1 MPILKNENYFEFSMK
16 AVVSAQQ
23 ALVDKIQSKEIYEI
37 DDTFQQNENEIRY
50 SKNIEFTDQIA
61 GQFLKRNLDNY
72 TLKGE
77 MSLLKKP
84 KLVRHIYL

>member
-1 MPILKNENYFEFSMK
+1 MK

-84 KLVRHIYL
+84 KLVRPIYL